1 MEKKEKR
8 IYETPRLTTVTF
20 RAERG
25 YAVSSLAVSSAAVLS
40 RAFFDRG
47 VDAWGGSA
55 VSDGSSLASWEDYG
69 NNPWQ

>member
-25 YAVSSLAVSSAAVLS
+25 YAVSSAIWNAVSNLFEYNNSNPNVTQY
-40 RAFFDRG
+40 DE
-47 VDAWGGSA
+47 DDTW
-55 VSDGSSLASWEDYG
+55 SSYSW
-69 NNPWQ
+69 N